1 VIVNYVAGNIE
12 RPYVMGSVEAKMP
25 AQMKSYQQVFQT
37 PAEQKIL
44 MTDGTGAGL
53 TALLASFNPGLKLLQ
68 GFWPGDSLPG
78 LDFEK
83 SANLEGNIELTDKYG
98 FYSIKGSTNER
109 NISIKSPWG
118 DVKINAF
125 TGITLSA
132 PNGDIKIKGKNV
144 SIEAGGNITLASGK
158 NIKQKFLMDG
168 EDLNAVSLA
177 ATITKTVTSKL
188 SSMLVELTD
197 LSLLRHVL
205 EVMFKPVE
213 GKVQI
218 TAGRFLM
225 MEAGG
230 KKAGYPIEAYKPK
243 KKASK
248 STASGDDRKVAESF
262 EQLRDAINDSYLRL
276 QHRYETARDVK
287 GALAPILA
295 TCVNMKKEAQCKKL
309 SDIIP
314 SLWDNPQTD
323 INALLAFT
331 GLYEDVEANGQCK
344 PAIMKKFLGGAPTI
358 AALKGSN
365 EEKQAAWAEAVARQN
380 AAKNEI
386 KEATSFLAS
395 CIKELKDFQISTA
408 NIPEDYDKVREV
420 FTAANLPDDC
430 LLKKQFKDLDGFKDF
445 SVDYQVSD
453 DEKKKVLR
461 KLSIALVNALQIP
474 RAATESA
481 GLGLA
486 ATVFPEPAYD
496 CSDADWAKYV
506 RSIQTLVKKEEKTT
520 LEKVGDAVVGGI
532 LDPLK
537 GMFDVKG
544 FMEFADDFSFGSSKK
559 GEILFASGDGTMVL
573 DRGIYRANTGLEDYE
588 VSANQPQV
596 NGPATRVRNVM
607 LGANA

>member
-1 VIVNYVAGNIE
+1 MQTGYHEEIPG
-12 RPYVMGSVEAKMP
+12 GSA
-25 AQMKSYQQVFQT
+25 Y
-37 PAEQKIL
+37 
-44 MTDGTGAGL
+44 
-53 TALLASFNPGLKLLQ
+53 NRC
-68 GFWPGDSLPG
+68 
-78 LDFEK
+78 
-83 SANLEGNIELTDKYG
+83 LE
-98 FYSIKGSTNER
+98 
-109 NISIKSPWG
+109 
-118 DVKINAF
+118 
-125 TGITLSA
+125 
-132 PNGDIKIKGKNV
+132 
-144 SIEAGGNITLASGK
+144 
-158 NIKQKFLMDG
+158 
-168 EDLNAVSLA
+168 
-177 ATITKTVTSKL
+177 
-188 SSMLVELTD
+188 
-197 LSLLRHVL
+197 
-205 EVMFKPVE
+205 
-213 GKVQI
+213 
-218 TAGRFLM
+218 
-225 MEAGG
+225 
-230 KKAGYPIEAYKPK
+230 
-243 KKASK
+243 
-248 STASGDDRKVAESF
+248 
-262 EQLRDAINDSYLRL
+262 
-276 QHRYETARDVK
+276 
-287 GALAPILA
+287 
-295 TCVNMKKEAQCKKL
+295 
-309 SDIIP
+309 
-314 SLWDNPQTD
+314 
-323 INALLAFT
+323 
-331 GLYEDVEANGQCK
+331 
-344 PAIMKKFLGGAPTI
+344 
-358 AALKGSN
+358 GSN
-365 EEKQAAWAEAVARQN
+365 EEKQAAWAETVALQN

-395 CIKELKDFQISTA
+395 RIKELKDFQISTA

-481 GLGLA
+481 GVGLA

-506 RSIQTLVKKEEKTT
+506 RSIQTLVKKAEKTT
-520 LEKVGDAVVGGI
+520 LQKVGDAVVGGI

>member
-1 VIVNYVAGNIE
+1 
-12 RPYVMGSVEAKMP
+12 
-25 AQMKSYQQVFQT
+25 
-37 PAEQKIL
+37 
-44 MTDGTGAGL
+44 
-53 TALLASFNPGLKLLQ
+53 
-68 GFWPGDSLPG
+68 
-78 LDFEK
+78 
-83 SANLEGNIELTDKYG
+83 
-98 FYSIKGSTNER
+98 
-109 NISIKSPWG
+109 
-118 DVKINAF
+118 
-125 TGITLSA
+125 
-132 PNGDIKIKGKNV
+132 
-144 SIEAGGNITLASGK
+144 
-158 NIKQKFLMDG
+158 
-168 EDLNAVSLA
+168 
-177 ATITKTVTSKL
+177 
-188 SSMLVELTD
+188 
-197 LSLLRHVL
+197 
-205 EVMFKPVE
+205 
-213 GKVQI
+213 
-218 TAGRFLM
+218 
-225 MEAGG
+225 
-230 KKAGYPIEAYKPK
+230 
-243 KKASK
+243 
-248 STASGDDRKVAESF
+248 
-262 EQLRDAINDSYLRL
+262 
-276 QHRYETARDVK
+276 
-287 GALAPILA
+287 
-295 TCVNMKKEAQCKKL
+295 MKKEAQCKKL

-395 CIKELKDFQISTA
+395 RIKELKDFQISTA